1 MSISTKLYSEQTLTS
16 LTRLD
21 GKITGLQD
29 QVASGRKDVRPSTD
43 VAAAVQLSASREL
56 LSDVARYRD
65 NLAAATNRMSVAD
78 GALSSVSNILI
89 RAKELGLQGAND
101 TISPLDRRALALEM
115 NLLKEALVS
124 LGNSRD
130 GNNQAV
136 FGGYQTRDIPFV
148 LAQDGDVTYAGD
160 SGQTALRVGP
170 DDMLATA
177 VSGQDVFMRVPT
189 QNGPK
194 SAFEILNEM
203 AAILVTD
210 HLSETQVTVE
220 SRGGAILT
228 IDGPRTPLTHRF
240 TISGPLGTAEIS
252 ADIVRGVD
260 APLID
265 AINAAS
271 DQTGIVAVRG
281 DAPGQVYIAAEN
293 GAEMRLSAYQVQ
305 GQDGVALRGGLG
317 IDVQEVDLNRLPI
330 EDRPATRFA
339 DQDQSFDS
347 ALEALGGAIDHV
359 AVNHA
364 RLGAYMAQAERQDE
378 IMAKREVLV
387 QQSKSDLEDADL
399 AELVTQIQSMIVN
412 RDATRQLFSKT
423 ISQSL
428 FDFIR

>member
-43 VAAAVQLSASREL
+43 VAAAVQLSAAREM

-65 NLAAATNRMSVAD
+65 NLASATNRMSVAD

-101 TISPLDRRALALEM
+101 TLSPLDRRALALEM
-115 NLLKEALVS
+115 SLLKEALVG
-124 LGNSRD
+124 LANTRD

-136 FGGYQTRDIPFV
+136 FGGYQTREVPFV
-148 LAQDGDVTYAGD
+148 LAEDGSVAYSGD
-160 SGQTALRVGP
+160 AGQTALRVGP

-177 VSGQDVFMRVPT
+177 VSGQDVLMRIPT

-194 SAFEILNEM
+194 SAFEILDEM
-203 AAILVTD
+203 ANILQMD
-210 HLSETQVTVE
+210 HLSETEVKIA
-220 SRGGAILT
+220 SRGGAVINVET
-228 IDGPRTPLTHRF
+228 PRTPLTHRF
-240 TISGPLGTAEIS
+240 SLTGPLGTAEVS
-252 ADIVRGVD
+252 ADVVRGVD

-265 AINAAS
+265 AINAVS
-271 DQTGIVAVRG
+271 DQTGVVAVRG
-281 DAPGQVYIAAEN
+281 DAPGQIYIAAEN
-293 GAEMRLSAYQVQ
+293 GGEMRLSAYQVE
-305 GQDGVALRGGLG
+305 GQTGVEQRGSYGMNL
-317 IDVQEVDLNRLPI
+317 QEVDMNRLPL
-330 EDRPATRFA
+330 EDRPAVRFA
-339 DQDQSFDS
+339 DQDQSFDG
-347 ALEALGGAIDHV
+347 ALAALGGAIDHV
-359 AVNHA
+359 AINHA
-364 RLGAYMAQAERQDE
+364 RLGAYMAQAERQDD